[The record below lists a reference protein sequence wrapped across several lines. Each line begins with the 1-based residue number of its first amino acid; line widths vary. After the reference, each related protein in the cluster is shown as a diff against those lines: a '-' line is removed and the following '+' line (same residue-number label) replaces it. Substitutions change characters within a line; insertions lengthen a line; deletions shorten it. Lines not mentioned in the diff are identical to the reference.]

1 MKDVINYSGIFTYLG
16 IEKNEILAKANS
28 RHIQI
33 FFKKSNLERQ
43 CACFYVVS
51 ELTEDITDKYI
62 GRKDLQ

>member
-1 MKDVINYSGIFTYLG
+1 MNYSGIFTYFG
-16 IEKNEILAKANS
+16 IEKNEILNKANS

-33 FFKKSNLERQ
+33 YFKKSNLEKQ

-51 ELTEDITDKYI
+51 ELTEAKYI